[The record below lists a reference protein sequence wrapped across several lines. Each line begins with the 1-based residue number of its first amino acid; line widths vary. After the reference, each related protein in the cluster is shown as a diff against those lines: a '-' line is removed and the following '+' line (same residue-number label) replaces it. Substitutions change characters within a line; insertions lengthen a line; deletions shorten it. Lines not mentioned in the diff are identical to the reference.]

1 MHKAGEFKMGRFGDP
16 IQEAAPAAGTQ
27 GKLMKLKNIGH
38 AALATAL
45 SLGIGLGTIACSRDY
60 TVAYVYAISK
70 ASGTIAAFAV
80 DYQSGALTQIN
91 GSPFANSSGTNVV
104 PLAIAAAPSGK
115 FIYVANNFTQ
125 SISVYAVG
133 TDGKLYGQS
142 TPGTVGSY
150 PNSMTVDSTGSFLY
164 VTETLQPIY
173 TKTSPGKGQIDIF
186 PINQT
191 TGNLGTPISVPV
203 GNNPASVAV
212 SPPFC
217 ATTSS
222 LNSMNP
228 TCTGGNGAGN
238 YSVFVYV
245 LDQESYLNPLA
256 TPNPNT
262 PSTAAPAILGYS
274 SNMTT
279 GALTPLSGT
288 TCSTLASAVCT
299 GYPAGVGPS
308 AIAVEPSSRYVYVTD
323 AVANEIYGYQIA
335 NNSTGNLTGLV
346 SSPTSTGQYPIA
358 MTIDPRGK
366 FLLTANY
373 NSGTLGS
380 YTINVANGSLGG
392 VAGTSAAT
400 VDPGPTCVTIE
411 PGLGIYVFTSNVISG
426 TLSGEEMNAS
436 TGALT
441 GIANTPFP
449 TSILPS
455 CVVAVANGSHAQSII
470 ND

>member
-1 MHKAGEFKMGRFGDP
+1 
-16 IQEAAPAAGTQ
+16 
-27 GKLMKLKNIGH
+27 MKLKNIGR
-38 AALATAL
+38 AALVTGM
-45 SLGIGLGTIACSRDY
+45 SLGIGFGATACSRDY
-60 TVAYVYAISK
+60 TVAYVYATSK
-70 ASGTIAAFAV
+70 ANGSIAAFAV
-80 DYQSGALTQIN
+80 DYQSGALTQID
-91 GSPFANSSGTNVV
+91 GSPFSTTAPTNPIPLDVV
-104 PLAIAAAPSGK
+104 AGPSGK
-115 FIYVANNFTQ
+115 FIYVINNASQ
-125 SISVYAVG
+125 SITVDAVG
-133 TDGKLYGQS
+133 TDGKLYAQS
-142 TPGTVGSY
+142 NPSTVGSY
-150 PNSMTVDSTGSFLY
+150 PTSAFIDSTGAYLY
-164 VTETLQPIY
+164 VTETLQPTY
-173 TKTSPGKGQIDIF
+173 TKTSPGKGQLDVF

-228 TCTGGNGAGN
+228 TCTSGNGSGH

-245 LDQESYLNPLA
+245 LDQESYINPLN
-256 TPNPNT
+256 TNNPST
-262 PSTAAPAILGYS
+262 PSTAAPAILGFS
-274 SNMTT
+274 ENMTT

-288 TCSTLASAVCT
+288 TCGTLPSAVCT
-299 GYPAGVGPS
+299 GYAAGVGPS
-308 AIAVEPSSRYVYVTD
+308 SIGVEPTSNYVYVTD

-335 NNSTGNLTGLV
+335 NNTTGNLSSLA
-346 SSPTSTGQYPIA
+346 SSPTPTGQYPVNL
-358 MTIDPRGK
+358 TIDPRGK

-373 NSGTLGS
+373 NSHTIGS

-392 VAGTSAAT
+392 VASTAAAT
-400 VDPGPTCVTIE
+400 VDTGPTCVTIE
-411 PGLGIYVFTSNVISG
+411 PALGIYVFTSNVIAG

-455 CVVAVANGSHAQSII
+455 CLVAVANGSHARSIV
-470 ND
+470 NP